1 LPAASFFGFT
11 GVTSMRALLLI
22 AGAALALGGCGN
34 NDQTD
39 KTQNADENL
48 TAENIV
54 SNDVTAIDAVTGD
67 AANMA
72 ADVDMNFGGLDQNG
86 PAAISN
92 ESSTKPAKPSAGKPS
107 TPSEANSASNATAN
121 TQ

>member
-1 LPAASFFGFT
+1 
-11 GVTSMRALLLI
+11 MRALLLI

-39 KTQNADENL
+39 KSQNADENL
-48 TAENIV
+48 SAENIV

-72 ADVDMNFGGLDQNG
+72 ADVDTNYGGLDENG
-86 PAAISN
+86 ATPASN
-92 ESSTKPAKPSAGKPS
+92 GVSAKPSKPAARKPG
-107 TPSEANSASNATAN
+107 PSKPATAPEANSSAGATAN